1 MVTISRLH
9 NGSRITASGIT
20 RDAASANLERSIW
33 WWDRLAIFRRAINT
47 ITFVTRL
54 MGSATLMNSMRRV
67 HGKQ

>member
-9 NGSRITASGIT
+9 NGSRITAYGIT
-20 RDAASANLERSIW
+20 RDAAIANLERSIW

-54 MGSATLMNSMRRV
+54 MVSATATNSMRRV